1 MTTEITY
8 EGLGE
13 KIKWSENE
21 AAEAMKVN
29 ARRIVNLTN
38 QLLAYARG
46 GKYQPKT
53 EPAQGTGTI
62 LLIDDEEYVID
73 VTQAMLERLGYRVLP
88 AKTGEEARD
97 IADSFDEDIDLAI
110 LDIVL
115 PDMHGKM
122 IYPLLTEMRPNLKVI
137 VCSGYTIDGPA
148 QEILDAGADGFIQK
162 PFSMATLS
170 EKLNEVLKKSGYSIK
185 LTDRRAIP

>member
-1 MTTEITY
+1 
-8 EGLGE
+8 
-13 KIKWSENE
+13 
-21 AAEAMKVN
+21 MKVT
-29 ARRIVNLTN
+29 ARRMVNLTN

-53 EPAQGTGTI
+53 EPTKGTGTI
-62 LLIDDEEYVID
+62 LLIDDQEYVLD

-97 IADSFDEDIDLAI
+97 IANSFDEDIDLAI

-115 PDMHGKM
+115 PDMHGKTV
-122 IYPLLTEMRPNLKVI
+122 YPLLTEMRPNLKVI

-148 QEILDAGADGFIQK
+148 QEILDSGAQEFMQK
-162 PFSMATLS
+162 PFSIK
-170 EKLNEVLKKSGYSIK
+170 KLNNKITK
-185 LTDRRAIP
+185 LMAG

>member
-1 MTTEITY
+1 MTIEITY
-8 EGLGE
+8 EGLG
-13 KIKWSENE
+13 KTIKWSANK
-21 AAEAMKVN
+21 AAEAMKASVPRM
-29 ARRIVNLTN
+29 ANLTN

-53 EPAQGTGTI
+53 EPAKGNGTI
-62 LLIDDEEYVID
+62 LLIDDEEYVMD
-73 VTQAMLERLGYRVLP
+73 VTRAMLERLGYRVLP

-97 IADSFDEDIDLAI
+97 IANSFDEDIDLAI

-122 IYPLLTEMRPNLKVI
+122 VYPLLTEIRPNLKVI

-162 PFSMATLS
+162 PFSIATLS
-170 EKLNEVLKKSGYSIK
+170 EKLNEVLSLATKGSC
-185 LTDRRAIP
+185 TT